1 MGAETNPISPD
12 PKIRAAAVA
21 HLDRV
26 MECGQAFG
34 CEILCGP
41 THSAIGVFSGEG
53 PTEDEFK
60 QGVETLQRAAEKAQA
75 RGMKIAVEY
84 LNRFEIYFL
93 TTAAQ
98 TARFVRAV
106 NHPSC
111 KMMYDSFHA
120 HIEEKDQ
127 AKAIASCAA
136 ETIHVH
142 VSENDRGVPGTG
154 QVDWDSFFGGLKAS
168 NYNGYLTIEAF
179 GRALPALA
187 AATKV
192 WRDLFPDAW
201 RFAAM
206 DWLSS
211 SRAAERPPPNLSLNG
226 AVFIT
231 ESLGETSRPEI
242 AMNVFARIAAS
253 ALAGLCLIPLVLA
266 QEPAPAQTKAGAA
279 PAKAQARPH
288 GQRVKV
294 DPAIVAV
301 EDGDTVVIRWPG
313 AEAEIVR
320 ILGIDTPE
328 TRQARA
334 QPALRPAVRQG
345 GERFRPRGIR
355 SRKRGRAAQLPDP
368 RPIRSNPRLSLSSM
382 AAISR

>member
-1 MGAETNPISPD
+1 MKIGMNLLLWTTHVTEQHDAILEQIKALGFDAVEVPIFETADLAPFERLGKRIKSMGLGATAVTVMGAQTNPISPD

-41 THSAIGVFSGEG
+41 THSAIGVFSGDG

-60 QGVETLQRAAEKAQA
+60 QGVESLQRAAEKAQT

-106 NHPSC
+106 NHPAC

-127 AKAIASCAA
+127 AKAIASCAG

-154 QVDWDSFFGGLKAS
+154 QVDWDGFFGGLKA
-168 NYNGYLTIEAF
+168 NKYNGYLTIEAF

-192 WRDLFPDAW
+192 WRDLFPDAMALC
-201 RFAAM
+201 RDGLTFIK
-206 DWLSS
+206 
-211 SRAAERPPPNLSLNG
+211 SRG
-226 AVFIT
+226 
-231 ESLGETSRPEI
+231 
-242 AMNVFARIAAS
+242 
-253 ALAGLCLIPLVLA
+253 
-266 QEPAPAQTKAGAA
+266 
-279 PAKAQARPH
+279 
-288 GQRVKV
+288 
-294 DPAIVAV
+294 
-301 EDGDTVVIRWPG
+301 
-313 AEAEIVR
+313 
-320 ILGIDTPE
+320 
-328 TRQARA
+328 
-334 QPALRPAVRQG
+334 
-345 GERFRPRGIR
+345 
-355 SRKRGRAAQLPDP
+355 
-368 RPIRSNPRLSLSSM
+368 
-382 AAISR
+382 